1 MNDRNYGLLKR
12 LTGRGR
18 GVARLVITLA
28 ALGLSGGASAAE
40 RAPTPPMGWNSW
52 DAYGFTIDEAQ
63 FEANV
68 AVLAQWRALGWS
80 YVVIDEGWYMA
91 DPLGKDLAAR
101 RYLIDDYGRL
111 LPVVARFP
119 SATDGHG
126 LRAIA
131 AWVHARGLKFGIHII
146 RGIPKAAVD
155 ANMPIAGSS
164 FHAADAADKAATCP
178 WDDGNYGIADNA
190 AGQAYYDSLMRQY
203 ADWGVDFLKVDC
215 IADHPY
221 RPSEISQIGKA
232 IVKTGRPI
240 VLSLSPGPAQIA
252 HFTEMARSAQMW
264 RIADDLWD
272 GWSFLPEKWPNGV
285 LTAFDNLAKWNSYV
299 GKDRWPDADML
310 PFGPLRPHP
319 GWGDPR
325 DANLTPAEVRTAF
338 TLWSIARS
346 PLILGGN
353 MTGYDVATKAL
364 ITNASVIALN
374 QQDRVSHPVSDLP
387 AALKDAR
394 VWTSAPRGRA
404 IDTVAIFNT
413 GSTPL
418 AVDADWDKLGAEQK
432 AQAACDILTA
442 RALPASPRARIEIA
456 PHDVA
461 LLRLGGC
468 DQSRSGAPSGK
479 NAR

>member
-18 GVARLVITLA
+18 RIVRLAIALA
-28 ALGLSGGASAAE
+28 ALGLSGGASSAE

-119 SATDGHG
+119 SAADGHG

-190 AGQAYYDSLMRQY
+190 AGQAY
-203 ADWGVDFLKVDC
+203 
-215 IADHPY
+215 
-221 RPSEISQIGKA
+221 
-232 IVKTGRPI
+232 
-240 VLSLSPGPAQIA
+240 
-252 HFTEMARSAQMW
+252 
-264 RIADDLWD
+264 
-272 GWSFLPEKWPNGV
+272 
-285 LTAFDNLAKWNSYV
+285 
-299 GKDRWPDADML
+299 
-310 PFGPLRPHP
+310 
-319 GWGDPR
+319 
-325 DANLTPAEVRTAF
+325 
-338 TLWSIARS
+338 
-346 PLILGGN
+346 
-353 MTGYDVATKAL
+353 
-364 ITNASVIALN
+364 
-374 QQDRVSHPVSDLP
+374 
-387 AALKDAR
+387 
-394 VWTSAPRGRA
+394 
-404 IDTVAIFNT
+404 
-413 GSTPL
+413 
-418 AVDADWDKLGAEQK
+418 
-432 AQAACDILTA
+432 
-442 RALPASPRARIEIA
+442 
-456 PHDVA
+456 
-461 LLRLGGC
+461 
-468 DQSRSGAPSGK
+468 
-479 NAR
+479 